1 MFSEMVVDSVV
12 DAGTAA
18 ADLPQLQALLM
29 QTRSGVEMLWD
40 AATACINE
48 LTTYVQTEDVRAAQ
62 EEAMQ
67 LTGILRQWEAE
78 ADKMRAA
85 AETAVMQIREELAL
99 RPDITLLGFHDG
111 WQTSHDVAATTI
123 VPEAID
129 VITEIIAYDQR
140 RASLEEEL
148 RQTQA
153 QIIKMHQQIA
163 IWQNGELE
171 EASIGIDRGAIYTL
185 AEVKAAVGDAHKL

>member
-67 LTGILRQWEAE
+67 LTGIYANGRQ
-78 ADKMRAA
+78 K
-85 AETAVMQIREELAL
+85 QIKCGRRQK
-99 RPDITLLGFHDG
+99 RP
-111 WQTSHDVAATTI
+111 
-123 VPEAID
+123 
-129 VITEIIAYDQR
+129 
-140 RASLEEEL
+140 
-148 RQTQA
+148 
-153 QIIKMHQQIA
+153 
-163 IWQNGELE
+163 
-171 EASIGIDRGAIYTL
+171 
-185 AEVKAAVGDAHKL
+185 